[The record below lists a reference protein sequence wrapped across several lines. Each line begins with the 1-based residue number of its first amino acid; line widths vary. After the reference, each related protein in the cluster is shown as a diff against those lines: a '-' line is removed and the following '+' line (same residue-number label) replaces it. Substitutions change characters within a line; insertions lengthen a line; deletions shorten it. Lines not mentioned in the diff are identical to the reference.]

1 MSAPL
6 TPEAALA
13 ALGTAWDAL
22 DIEQLVAVFAD
33 DGVVA
38 DPLLP
43 REARGRDDIRELYTE
58 SMAELSE
65 CRVTLTNVLTSGD
78 LGMAEG
84 RFESALAADG
94 SRMDF
99 DFAMT
104 VELLDGR
111 VVRLAEYFDTRPLLP
126 S

>member
-1 MSAPL
+1 MSAAL

-13 ALGTAWDAL
+13 ALGRAWDAL
-22 DIEQLVAVFAD
+22 DVEQLAAVFAD
-33 DGVVA
+33 DAVVV

-43 REARGRDDIRELYTE
+43 RQARGRDDVRELYTP
-58 SMAELSE
+58 SMAELSA

-84 RFESALAADG
+84 RFESALAGADG
-94 SRMDF
+94 RLDF

-104 VELLDGR
+104 VELRDGQ
-111 VVRLAEYFDTRPLLP
+111 VVRLAEYYDTRPLLP
-126 S
+126 A